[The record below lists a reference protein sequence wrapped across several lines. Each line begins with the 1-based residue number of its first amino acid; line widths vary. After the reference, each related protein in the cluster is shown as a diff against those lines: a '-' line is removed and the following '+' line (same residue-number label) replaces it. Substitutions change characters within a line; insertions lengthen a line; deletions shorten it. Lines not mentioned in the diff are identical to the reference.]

1 MIVINYFTLDWFP
14 GWISSSNLN
23 ADSSS
28 FGLEPSRGSN
38 ENCVEMRSAFPA
50 IRVESLD
57 QISSLKLLQDVGSDS
72 PHLQSKLF
80 WNDVQC
86 GRDNWFLCQKVF
98 EEKGNL
104 LLF

>member
-1 MIVINYFTLDWFP
+1 MSPLASKT
-14 GWISSSNLN
+14 GSSSV
-23 ADSSS
+23 
-28 FGLEPSRGSN
+28 GLEPSRGSN

-57 QISSLKLLQDVGSDS
+57 EVSSLNILEDVGSDS

-80 WNDVQC
+80 WNDAEC
-86 GRDNWFLCQKVF
+86 ERENWFLCQKLF

-104 LLF
+104 VLHSYISLLPENF